1 MNSNYLGNVMK
12 YFILKNNDD
21 FINQSFNLPDP
32 KLVKIKCKNTDKSQY
47 NSIFGSNLIK
57 KFEDLTIL

>member
-1 MNSNYLGNVMK
+1 MGFIKNQ
-12 YFILKNNDD
+12 YFYIFLKK
-21 FINQSFNLPDP
+21 IFNL
-32 KLVKIKCKNTDKSQY
+32 KKKCKKSDRSQK